1 MTMGSLHRLR
11 VPPPRES
18 EVRKSPPKD
27 VRVVILG
34 GPRTGKTTLARKY
47 GAEHPGLPVYHS
59 DDFKDLEW
67 SRASD
72 VLCHMISSMSGRWC
86 YEGVRMVHCL
96 RKWLQKHAEGR
107 PCEVVMCLWRPFEG
121 LSPGQASMA
130 KGVRT
135 VFDEIRPE
143 LVRRGVKIQEMTR

>member
-1 MTMGSLHRLR
+1 MAGNVIPFP
-11 VPPPRES
+11 VPPPGES
-18 EVRKSPPKD
+18 EVRAKPPKD
-27 VRVVILG
+27 VRVVIVG
-34 GPRTGKTTLARKY
+34 GPRCGKTTLADKY
-47 GAEHPGLPVYHS
+47 GQLHAGLPVYHS
-59 DDFKDLEW
+59 DDFKQLEW

-72 VLCHMISSMSGRWC
+72 VLCHMMESMSGRWLF
-86 YEGVRMVHCL
+86 EGVAMVRAL
-96 RKWLQKHAEGR
+96 RKWLAKNPQGR

-143 LVRRGVKIQEMTR
+143 LVRRGVKIQEPER